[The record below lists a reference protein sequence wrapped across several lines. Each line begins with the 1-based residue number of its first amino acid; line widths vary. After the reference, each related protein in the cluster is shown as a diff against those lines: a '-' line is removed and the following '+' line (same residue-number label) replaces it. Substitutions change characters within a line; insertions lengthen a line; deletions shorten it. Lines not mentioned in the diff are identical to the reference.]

1 MNSKEEKALSA
12 YARAGQLDKKT
23 LKRRIEW
30 ASETQEALEETTP
43 HSGPYS
49 SLRDRDPK
57 VMEKALETFGDNA
70 DMWVDYLEL
79 HPARFTALVREAL
92 EGVIDTLESKS
103 ILAEQ
108 THCSD
113 AVVVTKSTIDL
124 ITSITR
130 GVKDGGLDPL
140 ELWGRIV
147 DEHSPWAYDE
157 KTQEKLSWIGS
168 LR

>member
-1 MNSKEEKALSA
+1 MNSKEKKSLSA

-30 ASETQEALEETTP
+30 ASETQEALEQHTP
-43 HSGPYS
+43 SP
-49 SLRDRDPK
+49 LMNRDPK
-57 VMEKALETFGDNA
+57 AMEKALEAFGDNA

-92 EGVIDTLESKS
+92 EDVIDTLERKS
-103 ILAEQ
+103 ILTEQ
-108 THCSD
+108 THCND
-113 AVVVTKSTIDL
+113 AVVVTRSTIDL
-124 ITSITR
+124 ITSIAR

>member
-30 ASETQEALEETTP
+30 ASETREALEEITP
-43 HSGPYS
+43 CSGHYPH
-49 SLRDRDPK
+49 LRSRDPK
-57 VMEKALETFGDNA
+57 SMEMAIETFGDNA

-79 HPARFTALVREAL
+79 HPARFVALVRAAL
-92 EGVIDTLESKS
+92 EEVIDTLERKS
-103 ILAEQ
+103 ISAEQ

-113 AVVVTKSTIDL
+113 AVVVTRSTIDL
-124 ITSITR
+124 ITSIAR
-130 GVKDGGLDPL
+130 DIRDGGLDPL

-157 KTQEKLSWIGS
+157 KTQEKLRGLLNI
-168 LR
+168 